1 VPWAAGT
8 GLAAVS
14 ESALEDFV
22 SVVVY
27 DYNPQRKV
35 EAIQT

>member
-1 VPWAAGT
+1 VPWAART
-8 GLAAVS
+8 GLAEVS

-22 SVVVY
+22 SVVAY